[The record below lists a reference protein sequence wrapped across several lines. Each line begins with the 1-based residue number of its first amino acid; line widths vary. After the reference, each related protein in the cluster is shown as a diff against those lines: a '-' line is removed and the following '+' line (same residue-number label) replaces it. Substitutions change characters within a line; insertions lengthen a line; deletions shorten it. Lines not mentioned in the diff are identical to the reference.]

1 MKKNITKG
9 EQQLQETKSIADN
22 SKTNRKNSHHLSDVD
37 ILDRIVQKYPL
48 TKIEKKIINKVIS
61 LLETYSTRCMLPT
74 INVGD
79 SVFKMYNSDEKPTE
93 FVVDRIEFDEFG
105 WRLISYEKFGLNEV
119 EFIFCEKDYQKL
131 FFDTA
136 AQARKHYNK

>member
-1 MKKNITKG
+1 MEKNITKG
-9 EQQLQETKSIADN
+9 EQKLREATFAADN
-22 SKTNRKNSHHLSDVD
+22 SKTNRKNSHHLSDVE

-105 WRLISYEKFGLNEV
+105 WRLISYEKFGHHEV

-136 AQARKHYNK
+136 AQARKYYNK